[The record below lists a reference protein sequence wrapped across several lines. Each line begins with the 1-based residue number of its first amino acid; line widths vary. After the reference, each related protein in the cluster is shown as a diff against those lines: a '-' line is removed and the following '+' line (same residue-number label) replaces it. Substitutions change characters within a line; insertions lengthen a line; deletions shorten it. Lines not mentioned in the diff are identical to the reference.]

1 MFKNE
6 KIKCPECAKRLS
18 YSSIKKHC
26 YNIHNKQYKVICDFC
41 GDEVPTSS
49 IYYHF
54 RNQHE
59 TFGEKDPEIK
69 KLEEEEAEEERE
81 REEKERNEKNKIKP
95 RYAKYLSEK
104 KINRLREE
112 KIAKEIPGYKL
123 PEEKAEEEE
132 SEEDS
137 KKELKLLHKKL
148 KREEKDDEERLTER
162 RIKRYCK
169 NMINKKKEKTLAI
182 VTSDLRVCGISD
194 EKIIESIDRNIE
206 NLICLK
212 KLIQEKKTKRVEN
225 LNENNYLYKYIKT
238 TPIDKNLNI
247 NVTFQNIINNYNK

>member
-1 MFKNE
+1 MSKNE

-26 YNIHNKQYKVICDFC
+26 YNIHNKQYKVICKFC

-59 TFGEKDPEIK
+59 IFGEKDPAMK
-69 KLEEEEAEEERE
+69 EEESEEESE
-81 REEKERNEKNKIKP
+81 SEEKERNEKNKIKP

-112 KIAKEIPGYKL
+112 KIAKKIPGYKL
-123 PEEKAEEEE
+123 PEEKAEEE

-137 KKELKLLHKKL
+137 KKELKLLNKKL
-148 KREEKDDEERLTER
+148 KREEKDDEERLMER
-162 RIKRYCK
+162 RIKRHCK
-169 NMINKKKEKTLAI
+169 NIINKKKTKTLAI

-194 EKIIESIDRNIE
+194 EEIIKSIDRNIE

-212 KLIQEKKTKRVEN
+212 KLIQEKKTRRVKN